1 MTVEDDIFKLQNDV
15 NELKTHVKAWEEL
28 IEEVKRELKE

>member
-15 NELKTHVKAWEEL
+15 RELQSHVTAWEEL
-28 IEEVKRELKE
+28 IETVRKELKE

>member
-15 NELKTHVKAWEEL
+15 RDLQTHVAAWEDL
-28 IEEVKRELKE
+28 IKTITEELKE